1 MLSCPS
7 QIYRQIY
14 LSGVACCR
22 MLNLTGFQLIA
33 PYARTPYPA
42 ADDVKPGSSVLM
54 RSRHIYKQA
63 EDIPLQTDIKIANG
77 TGSVRLLSRTQSR
90 RQSLKARVLHSR
102 RMFQME
108 EWGPI
113 GWALKHAELALQT
126 SNVNP
131 IRSPCH
137 HC

>member
-1 MLSCPS
+1 
-7 QIYRQIY
+7 
-14 LSGVACCR
+14 
-22 MLNLTGFQLIA
+22 MLNLTGFQQIA
-33 PYARTPYPA
+33 PYALAPYPA

-54 RSRHIYKQA
+54 LSRHIYKQA
-63 EDIPLQTDIKIANG
+63 EDIPLQTDIKTANG

-102 RMFQME
+102 RMCQIE
-108 EWGPI
+108 EGGPVD
-113 GWALKHAELALQT
+113 WALKHAELALQT

-131 IRSPCH
+131 MWFPCY